1 MLADDVI
8 DKNRPS
14 RQLQN
19 FSEITPLGG
28 FLVLPNSVWVFSPSF
43 SGIFSLLF
51 YLAKTHA
58 ESLFRAVVGTLAA
71 CIAFLVLLNITATD
85 HLSLYRFKGF
95 FRNDCIM
102 MVLNLKP
109 LSLPLIDDMCTN
121 VLYRNLVTNTIKN
134 CSL

>member
-1 MLADDVI
+1 MW
-8 DKNRPS
+8 
-14 RQLQN
+14 
-19 FSEITPLGG
+19 
-28 FLVLPNSVWVFSPSF
+28 VLSPSF

-71 CIAFLVLLNITATD
+71 DIAFLILLNVAAAGHFFLD
-85 HLSLYRFKGF
+85 GFKGF

-109 LSLPLIDDMCTN
+109 LSLPLINDALLLWVRAALD
-121 VLYRNLVTNTIKN
+121 LTIQDQIQARPDGRAYKA
-134 CSL
+134 

>member
-1 MLADDVI
+1 M
-8 DKNRPS
+8 
-14 RQLQN
+14 
-19 FSEITPLGG
+19 GG

-71 CIAFLVLLNITATD
+71 GIAFLVFLNITATD

-109 LSLPLIDDMCTN
+109 LSLPLINDALLLWGGAALD
-121 VLYRNLVTNTIKN
+121 LTIQDQIQARPDGRAYKA
-134 CSL
+134 